1 MQSTIMFTGL
11 VDVKQDSGG
20 LWFTLLDSMPAG
32 WKVNKNVALCFYR
45 KCCEMPKRA
54 NFRVICFQIG
64 CSGAR
69 EFNLS
74 LRRSVQ
80 WRGTLGGLAGA
91 LEDPV
96 WKSDTSH
103 FDRCLHVANRCWRGG
118 GVSRSRGTY
127 RTRTTV
133 ASRRSSSSI
142 ANSASTRSSLCV
154 TSTPTSTRYSRP
166 SPGWW
171 SCPFRFRIRT
181 PYTTTRSF
189 NLISS
194 TTTIL
199 TALVSWNYGSRVIL
213 SLFYL

>member
-1 MQSTIMFTGL
+1 MWSRTQVASDSPCWILCPQDEKWIKTLHYAFTG
-11 VDVKQDSGG
+11 S
-20 LWFTLLDSMPAG
+20 
-32 WKVNKNVALCFYR
+32 VARCLNARTFVSYV
-45 KCCEMPKRA
+45 
-54 NFRVICFQIG
+54 FRL
-64 CSGAR
+64 GAR
-69 EFNLS
+69 EPLGFNLS

-80 WRGTLGGLAGA
+80 RRGTLGGLAGA